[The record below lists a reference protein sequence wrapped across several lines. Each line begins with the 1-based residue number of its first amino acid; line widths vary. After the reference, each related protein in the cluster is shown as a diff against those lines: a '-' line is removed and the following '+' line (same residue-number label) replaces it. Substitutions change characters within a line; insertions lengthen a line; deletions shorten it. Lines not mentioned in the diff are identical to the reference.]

1 MVTLHQE
8 IQAELAK
15 TRTRSSF
22 PSDLMP
28 INKLAGLNMQKGK
41 EPENDLE
48 KWKQEIS
55 ILQKTL
61 KQVKCTPKTPL
72 RKQQINELGARI
84 HKAIQKIHTI
94 KEQLG
99 MNKQPV
105 TDINKCFVDVCR
117 QKMPSELFFKYL
129 EEARKL
135 GEERTK
141 ELLKTIETKD

>member
-1 MVTLHQE
+1 MPTLQQE
-8 IQAELAK
+8 IRAELAK
-15 TRTRSSF
+15 TQARSSF
-22 PSDLMP
+22 PSDLIP
-28 INKLAGLNMQKGK
+28 VNKLAGLNMQKGK
-41 EPENDLE
+41 APENDLE
-48 KWKQEIS
+48 KWKQELS

-61 KQVKCTPKTPL
+61 KQVKCTPKTTL

-84 HKAIQKIHTI
+84 HKATQKIHTI
-94 KEQLG
+94 REQLG

-105 TDINKCFVDVCR
+105 TDINKCFVDICR